1 MKLNKRIT
9 VGLAFVFVFALF
21 SFSVFAV
28 KEEKNVMDKNVTG
41 IVNAQLSEME
51 RSAFQ
56 TSGLPG
62 MTIDKSTDFEFP
74 ILKVYNELFN
84 STVGKKLEERLID
97 SNAQCSEE
105 TFTDYIIMGDTPY
118 MARIMHHS
126 PGEVTALT
134 FDKRYNNSEIPT
146 YVQDLSNPLKDIVTN
161 QDCQLEGIYCFDA
174 NSSHQG
180 TAVYIKTN
188 QGVYVK
194 FYENTTSS
202 AKVFSEEEFRNMADA
217 YYEYLTSYEHNNNE
231 KGEALGGNNIS
242 FLSFI
247 QVPDNSVKSDSRIQK
262 ACIISGT
269 IGFTLFLIGG
279 IIIFRKRKKAH

>member
-1 MKLNKRIT
+1 
-9 VGLAFVFVFALF
+9 
-21 SFSVFAV
+21 
-28 KEEKNVMDKNVTG
+28 
-41 IVNAQLSEME
+41 
-51 RSAFQ
+51 
-56 TSGLPG
+56 
-62 MTIDKSTDFEFP
+62 
-74 ILKVYNELFN
+74 
-84 STVGKKLEERLID
+84 
-97 SNAQCSEE
+97 
-105 TFTDYIIMGDTPY
+105 MGDTPY

-217 YYEYLTSYEHNNNE
+217 YYEYSLIYS
-231 KGEALGGNNIS
+231 G
-242 FLSFI
+242 
-247 QVPDNSVKSDSRIQK
+247 SR
-262 ACIISGT
+262 
-269 IGFTLFLIGG
+269 
-279 IIIFRKRKKAH
+279 